1 MWSCKTGAGDK
12 TAVFRDLEIHDFWE
26 TAAAGGQMTEKCPN
40 KWKRSTHRFKKLSKP
55 QVDDTKRN
63 TQIHYSQ
70 TTENQK

>member
-40 KWKRSTHRFKKLSKP
+40 K
-55 QVDDTKRN
+55 
-63 TQIHYSQ
+63 
-70 TTENQK
+70 